1 MSTAAILEL
10 IEQLQAAAAEFLKL
24 ADGGDFG
31 VLNDEEFYRV
41 HTGLNPS
48 GIIPAGPDL
57 SGWLTPHHREE
68 LGGRPFGDER
78 HRVRRPPLSRWQTN
92 PVD

>member
-1 MSTAAILEL
+1 
-10 IEQLQAAAAEFLKL
+10 
-24 ADGGDFG
+24 
-31 VLNDEEFYRV
+31 V

-68 LGGRPFGDER
+68 LGGRPFGDGT
-78 HRVRRPPLSRWQTN
+78 PPGPPPPAEQVADG
-92 PVD
+92 PGY